1 MEIREIWPEFAPF
14 AHAMELVDGKRTDRG
29 IEARVSKNS
38 LELRAD
44 GLLRAQ
50 EDMGI
55 VSASNLGPDL
65 WILQ

>member
-1 MEIREIWPEFAPF
+1 
-14 AHAMELVDGKRTDRG
+14 MELVDGEHTDRG
-29 IEARVSKNS
+29 IEARVSQNS
-38 LELRAD
+38 FELRAN

-55 VSASNLGPDL
+55 SSASNLGPDL